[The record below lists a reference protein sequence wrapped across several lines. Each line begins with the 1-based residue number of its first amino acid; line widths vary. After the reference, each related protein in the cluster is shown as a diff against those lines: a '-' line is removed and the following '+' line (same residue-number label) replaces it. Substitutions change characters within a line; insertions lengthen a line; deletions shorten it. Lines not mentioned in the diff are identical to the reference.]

1 MLPMVEDIVMNDSME
16 RTKRLRQKIG
26 PIDGEPVTTNPDLD
40 SLTPHQ
46 RALRLAVISEFKAK
60 KVKKFVEKQVQ
71 HINTNQRIAEGI
83 KVLFD
88 EHGQPPGN
96 APIEDIVEE
105 RRLIEYQ
112 IAWFE
117 AITTE
122 LQNRLVKVKEVEDYA
137 LDMLEQ
143 SPLGN

>member
-1 MLPMVEDIVMNDSME
+1 MNDSIKGSKPP
-16 RTKRLRQKIG
+16 RRKIG
-26 PIDGEPVTTNPDLD
+26 PIDGDPVTTNPDLE

-46 RALRLAVISEFKAK
+46 RALRLAVINEFKAK

-71 HINTNQRIAEGI
+71 HINTNQRVAEGI

-88 EHGQPPGN
+88 EHGQPPAN
-96 APIEDIVEE
+96 APIEDVIEE

-112 IAWFE
+112 IRWFE
-117 AITTE
+117 AIVIE
-122 LQNRLVKVKEVEDYA
+122 LQDRLIKVKEVEDYA

-143 SPLGN
+143 SPLED